1 MKPPKFQY
9 EAPSSLKEA
18 LGRMAELGD
27 TAKFLAGGQ
36 SLVPAM
42 NMRLATPEY
51 LIDLGRIEALRGIR
65 ELPDGGVQAGA
76 LTTHAAFERSE
87 LLQRRMPLI
96 PAVMRF
102 VAHAQIRNRGTI
114 GGSLAHADPA
124 AEWQAVCIAL
134 DATVVVTSAQGQ
146 RRVKAA
152 DFTQGVYTTDLQP
165 GELIEA
171 VEFPAWP
178 AQRRWGFEEVSRRL
192 GDFAITGA
200 LCTLELDAGGLCKQ
214 ARCVVFAAS
223 PKPVVIE
230 AASALLNGRIVTDE
244 AIAAVALA
252 ARAAVEPMSDHHASA
267 EYRLELVETLTA
279 RVLRQALSS

>member
-27 TAKFLAGGQ
+27 AAKFLAGGQ

-134 DATVVVTSAQGQ
+134 DATVVVASAQGQ

-200 LCTLELDAGGLCKQ
+200 LCTLELDAGSLCKQ

-244 AIAAVALA
+244 AITAVALA